1 MTIEDILNDARSVV
15 KKVVPDHVEIT
26 QVDFEGPTIVI
37 YTKNMEVFAESND
50 LVRQIAQQLRR
61 RIVVR
66 PDPSLLA
73 SPEEAEKIIRE
84 VIPPEAQI
92 TGIYFET
99 ETGEVTIEALSP
111 GMVIGR
117 HGSILNEVKKR
128 IGWAPK
134 VVRTPPI
141 PSKTVEEI
149 RQYLRTINDE
159 RQGFLKQVGRR
170 LAREVPAGENYVRI
184 TALGGFRQVGRSAAL
199 LSTRESKVLIDCGVL
214 ISEDNGSPY
223 LNAPEVTP
231 LSSIDAVVITHA
243 HLDHSGLVPALFKY
257 GYEGPIYTT
266 APTRDLMSL
275 LQLDFIKV
283 AMGEARKSAY
293 DSSHI
298 RKAGANTIPLK
309 YAEATDI
316 APAARPTPQDAIRNH
331 QVPEVPIYLDGMIW
345 EATAIHTAYPE
356 YLNSQLR
363 TQIFQTGENPFL
375 SPTFKRVETADMRA
389 NIIDDVEPCIVLA
402 TSGMMSGGPILEYF
416 KGWAD
421 NPLHALVFVG
431 FQSEGSLGRR
441 IQREAREITL
451 TDRGQPL
458 TLPIKMDVETVDG
471 FSGHSDRLQL
481 LNYVGTMEPRPER
494 VIVNHGEEFKCSD
507 LASGLYKKF
516 GLETRAPMNLE
527 TIRLK

>member
-73 SPEEAEKIIRE
+73 SQDDAEKVIRE
-84 VIPPEAQI
+84 VIPAEAQI

-111 GMVIGR
+111 GMGIGR
-117 HGSILNEVKKR
+117 HGSVLNEIKKK

-159 RQGFLKQVGRR
+159 RQAFLKQVGRR
-170 LAREVPAGENYVRI
+170 LAREVPQGENYVRI

-223 LNAPEVTP
+223 LNAPEVLP
-231 LSSIDAVVITHA
+231 LSSLDAVVITHA

-266 APTRDLMSL
+266 PPTRPDPRREGPGPRVRRRPFPGGHARPRGRDAEPPDSRGPDLPGRHDLGGDRDPYRVPGVPEQPAADADLPDRGEPVPQPHVQAGRDGGHAREHRGRRGAVHRPRDLGHDVRWSCPGV
-275 LQLDFIKV
+275 LQGLGGQPAPRPPVRRLPVGRLPRPTDPAGGPGDHAHGPRAAAHV
-283 AMGEARKSAY
+283 ADQVGHRDDRRILRPLGPASVVELRRDDGAA
-293 DSSHI
+293 
-298 RKAGANTIPLK
+298 AGA
-309 YAEATDI
+309 
-316 APAARPTPQDAIRNH
+316 RHR
-331 QVPEVPIYLDGMIW
+331 
-345 EATAIHTAYPE
+345 
-356 YLNSQLR
+356 
-363 TQIFQTGENPFL
+363 
-375 SPTFKRVETADMRA
+375 
-389 NIIDDVEPCIVLA
+389 
-402 TSGMMSGGPILEYF
+402 
-416 KGWAD
+416 
-421 NPLHALVFVG
+421 
-431 FQSEGSLGRR
+431 
-441 IQREAREITL
+441 
-451 TDRGQPL
+451 
-458 TLPIKMDVETVDG
+458 
-471 FSGHSDRLQL
+471 
-481 LNYVGTMEPRPER
+481 EPRRGVR
-494 VIVNHGEEFKCSD
+494 VLRPGVRLVQEI
-507 LASGLYKKF
+507 
-516 GLETRAPMNLE
+516 RARDACADESRDDPPQVILDE
-527 TIRLK
+527 WF